1 VVWPAVTGVELPL
14 RNDVREAADMTYVG
28 LSISRVTVKDMDGI
42 FREWWLMQP
51 ETDDSVVSIAYTHL

>member
-1 VVWPAVTGVELPL
+1 MELPL